1 MNLVQKI
8 EEWLE
13 GEVES
18 NQEHVDAH
26 ANGETHISIDGDII
40 IGRHEC
46 AESLL
51 AQIKKWK
58 KELGIETKK
67 YNSLVTI
74 AFSVLHDEEDG
85 SDITAHHIRE
95 RLTERINCDD
105 QEVCE
110 AVGVGVR
117 EHLKDTF
124 EN

>member
-13 GEVES
+13 EEVES
-18 NQEHVDAH
+18 NQEV
-26 ANGETHISIDGDII
+26 TSDGTDDII
-40 IGRHEC
+40 RGRHEC

-67 YNSLVTI
+67 YNSLMTI

-110 AVGVGVR
+110 AVGVGVK